1 MKILQI
7 MTHPEYANEKR
18 SSNHLSNI
26 GLEALKLMNPR
37 LEIEVLNIY
46 DPINLI
52 LQVNSDI
59 LTNFSVDAM
68 SVERLAQYHA
78 QFELINQLRAAD
90 YIFIY
95 MPLHNWNVP
104 SKFKDYLDNILT
116 AHETFKYTATGS
128 VGLMSNDATKVTLV
142 LTSGSE
148 YDTNYRYVNLDITP
162 QYMRGVLHI
171 MGIDNMKPIRAQ
183 GLDIITI
190 DNKAIMQR
198 GESELT
204 EYINS
209 LPL

>member
-1 MKILQI
+1 MLMKREAQI
-7 MTHPEYANEKR
+7 IYQNSVK
-18 SSNHLSNI
+18 S
-26 GLEALKLMNPR
+26 LKLKNPR
-37 LEIEVLNIY
+37 LEIEVLNIS

-52 LQVNSDI
+52 LQVDSDI

-68 SVERLAQYHA
+68 SVERLAQHHA

-104 SKFKDYLDNILT
+104 LKFKDYLDNILT

-190 DNKAIMQR
+190 DKKSYYA
-198 GESELT
+198 T
-204 EYINS
+204 W
-209 LPL
+209 

>member
-1 MKILQI
+1 MLMKREAQI
-7 MTHPEYANEKR
+7 IYQNSVK
-18 SSNHLSNI
+18 S
-26 GLEALKLMNPR
+26 LKLKNPR
-37 LEIEVLNIY
+37 LEIEVLNIS

-68 SVERLAQYHA
+68 SVERLAQHHA

-128 VGLMSNDATKVTLV
+128 VGLM
-142 LTSGSE
+142 
-148 YDTNYRYVNLDITP
+148 
-162 QYMRGVLHI
+162 
-171 MGIDNMKPIRAQ
+171 
-183 GLDIITI
+183 
-190 DNKAIMQR
+190 
-198 GESELT
+198 
-204 EYINS
+204 
-209 LPL
+209 